1 MATASLFLHS
11 VSRRPAIACTVTV
24 QCDFLQQSLP
34 MNVKIGGATLAV
46 ILAGMLIALGI
57 TECQRGPVNPEL
69 ADGTSEEQKTWLT
82 IEHRIKRSDPTL
94 TEVTRDQQT
103 LTVLYRPGACAD
115 DCEPWVPH
123 MLRVV
128 GHGLAALNGAPG
140 GKQYTQVT
148 VKARLLADDDVELV
162 YDMPG
167 FDAIKTQQG
176 GYETFA
182 GMPRSLN
189 FSAAALAQAQAYCQ
203 GPSAKGFYPEFCER
217 VETAT
222 VRQ

>member
-1 MATASLFLHS
+1 
-11 VSRRPAIACTVTV
+11 
-24 QCDFLQQSLP
+24 

-46 ILAGMLIALGI
+46 ILTGMLIALGVS
-57 TECQRGPVNPEL
+57 ECQRGPLTPEL

-94 TEVTRDQQT
+94 TEVSRDQQA
-103 LTVLYRPGACAD
+103 LTVLYRPGPCAD

-162 YDMPG
+162 YDMQG
-167 FDAIKTQQG
+167 FDAIKTQQD
-176 GYETFA
+176 GYITFA
-182 GMPRSLN
+182 SMPRNLN
-189 FSAAALAQAQAYCQ
+189 FSGAALAQAQDYCQ
-203 GPSAKGFYPEFCER
+203 GPSARGFYPEFCDR
-217 VETAT
+217 VGAATA
-222 VRQ
+222 RQ

>member
-1 MATASLFLHS
+1 
-11 VSRRPAIACTVTV
+11 
-24 QCDFLQQSLP
+24 
-34 MNVKIGGATLAV
+34 MNVQIGGATLAV
-46 ILAGMLIALGI
+46 ILTGMLIVLGVN
-57 TECQRGPVNPEL
+57 ECQRGPLNPDVAE
-69 ADGTSEEQKTWLT
+69 GTSDEQKTWLT

-94 TEVTRDQQT
+94 TDVTRDQQT
-103 LTVLYRPGACAD
+103 LTVRYRPGTCAD

-148 VKARLLADDDVELV
+148 VKAGILAEDDLELV

-182 GMPRSLN
+182 GMPRSLT
-189 FSAAALAQAQAYCQ
+189 FSGDALAQAQIYCQ

-222 VRQ
+222 AHR

>member
-1 MATASLFLHS
+1 
-11 VSRRPAIACTVTV
+11 
-24 QCDFLQQSLP
+24 

-46 ILAGMLIALGI
+46 ILTGMLIALGVN
-57 TECQRGPVNPEL
+57 ECQRGPLNPEL

-94 TEVTRDQQT
+94 TDVTGDQHT
-103 LTVLYRPGACAD
+103 LTVHYRPGTCAD
-115 DCEPWVPH
+115 DCEPWVPP

-148 VKARLLADDDVELV
+148 VKARIQTHDEVELV
-162 YDMPG
+162 YDMLG
-167 FDAIKTQQG
+167 FDAIKTHQG

-182 GMPRSLN
+182 GMPRSLK
-189 FSAAALAQAQAYCQ
+189 FSGDALAQAHAYCQ
-203 GPSAKGFYPEFCER
+203 GPSAKGFYPQFCER

-222 VRQ
+222 ARQ